1 MSELNFPMYK
11 GKPLVRSGDTI
22 YYGDMSDPFVAKI
35 DIKTKKKVD
44 DMEIADKVT
53 IQLLATDP
61 TVPPNK
67 MIAKRAEKNGLYA
80 AIEIADIWL
89 EREARAEEEKKS
101 V

>member
-11 GKPLVRSGDTI
+11 GRPLVRNGDTI
-22 YYGDMSDPFVAKI
+22 YYGDMRDPYVAKI
-35 DIKTKKKVD
+35 DIKTKKTEKGMEMAQKV
-44 DMEIADKVT
+44 A

-67 MIAKRAEKNGLYA
+67 MILKRAEKEGLWA

-89 EREARAEEEKKS
+89 ERELRAAVKAE
-101 V
+101 